1 MTKVTGKGSVTGRNT
16 KLEKV
21 KEKRIKFLSCHKG
34 HGGYECPSMFIRML
48 NKILYIYICICIHIY
63 MKKIFRFQ

>member
-21 KEKRIKFLSCHKG
+21 KEKRIKFLSWHKG
-34 HGGYECPSMFIRML
+34 HGGYECYSMFIRML
-48 NKILYIYICICIHIY
+48 NKILYIYIC
-63 MKKIFRFQ
+63 M